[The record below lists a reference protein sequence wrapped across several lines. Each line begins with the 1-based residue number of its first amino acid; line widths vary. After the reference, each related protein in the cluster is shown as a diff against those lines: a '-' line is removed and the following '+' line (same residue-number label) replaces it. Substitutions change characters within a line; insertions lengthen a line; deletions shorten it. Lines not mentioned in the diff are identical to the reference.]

1 VLVWRYLDANEQSI
15 GNSEQFPDQE
25 AAEAWLA
32 QEWEA
37 LHGRGVDEVMLL
49 DEDSDV
55 CLYRM
60 GLGPG
65 TD

>member
-1 VLVWRYLDANEQSI
+1 LVWRYLDMSEGYI
-15 GNSEQFPDQE
+15 GNSERFPDQE
-25 AAEAWLA
+25 SAEAWLA
-32 QEWEA
+32 QEWEG
-37 LHGRGVDEVMLL
+37 LHGRGVEEVMLL

-60 GLGPG
+60 RLGPG

>member
-1 VLVWRYLDANEQSI
+1 MFAWHYLDHNEDDVGTS
-15 GNSEQFPDQE
+15 GLFESQE

-37 LHGRGVDEVMLL
+37 LLGRGVEEVLLL

>member
-1 VLVWRYLDANEQSI
+1 MFVWRYLDENEDDVGTS
-15 GNSEQFPDQE
+15 GPFESQE

-37 LHGRGVDEVMLL
+37 LHGRGVEEVMLFQ
-49 DEDSDV
+49 EDSDV

-60 GLGPG
+60 GLGSG
-65 TD
+65 TG

>member
-1 VLVWRYLDANEQSI
+1 MIWRYLDTNEDDVGSS
-15 GNSEQFPDQE
+15 GPFETQE
-25 AAEAWLA
+25 SAEAWLA

-37 LHGRGVDEVMLL
+37 LHGRGVEEVMLL

-55 CLYRM
+55 CVYRM